1 MFEHA
6 VTKTHDLKDASLELL
21 IMLAGA
27 FLLGCLFC
35 WALGSRKRKRKL
47 EEL

>member
-6 VTKTHDLKDASLELL
+6 VTKTHDLQDASLELI

-35 WALGSRKRKRKL
+35 WALGSRKRKHKQ

>member
-6 VTKTHDLKDASLELL
+6 VTKTYEMKDASLELL

-35 WALGSRKRKRKL
+35 WALGSRKRKRNVK
-47 EEL
+47 EV

>member
-6 VTKTHDLKDASLELL
+6 VTKTFEMKDASLELL

-35 WALGSRKRKRKL
+35 WALGSRKRKRNPK
-47 EEL
+47 EV

>member
-6 VTKTHDLKDASLELL
+6 VTKTHDLKGASLEL
-21 IMLAGA
+21 IVMLAGA

-35 WALGSRKRKRKL
+35 WVLSSRKNKRNQ

>member
-6 VTKTHDLKDASLELL
+6 VTMTHELKDASLALI
-21 IMLAGA
+21 IMLSGA

-35 WALGSRKRKRKL
+35 WALGSRKRSSKL
-47 EEL
+47 KES

>member
-6 VTKTHDLKDASLELL
+6 VTKTHDLKDASLELI

-35 WALGSRKRKRKL
+35 WALSARKRKRNQ
-47 EEL
+47 EEQ

>member
-1 MFEHA
+1 MFEQA
-6 VTKTHDLKDASLELL
+6 ATKTHDLKDASVELI

-35 WALGSRKRKRKL
+35 WALSAKKRDRNT
-47 EEL
+47 EES

>member
-1 MFEHA
+1 MLEHA
-6 VTKTHDLKDASLELL
+6 VTKTYEMKDASLELL

-35 WALGSRKRKRKL
+35 WALGSRKRKRNVK
-47 EEL
+47 EV

>member
-21 IMLAGA
+21 IMLGGA

-35 WALGSRKRKRKL
+35 WALGSRKRKRNL

>member
-1 MFEHA
+1 MFEYA
-6 VTKTHDLKDASLELL
+6 VTKTHEMKDASLELL

-35 WALGSRKRKRKL
+35 WVLDSRKRKRHNK
-47 EEL
+47 EV

>member
-6 VTKTHDLKDASLELL
+6 VTKTHDLKDASLELI

-35 WALGSRKRKRKL
+35 WALGSRKRKRNSG
-47 EEL
+47 EL

>member
-6 VTKTHDLKDASLELL
+6 VTKTHDLKDASLEL
-21 IMLAGA
+21 IVMLAGA

-35 WALGSRKRKRKL
+35 WALGSRKNKRNQ